1 MAAETV
7 AGIGQIFTPCIQIV
21 GVCGA
26 GQQAGNRDADRR
38 DSEPREAAVGGNY
51 FFSFL

>member
-1 MAAETV
+1 MAGETV
-7 AGIGQIFTPCIQIV
+7 AGIGQIFAAYVRVV

-26 GQQAGNRDADRR
+26 RQQAGNRDAGRR
-38 DSEPREAAVGGNY
+38 DPEPNKVTIAGNY